1 MYIQYCAYQPGVQ
14 YLYSQSLRNTY
25 RNYDIDELKSYSF
38 DAARAYSRLQYGGSL
53 GSFFNKI
60 KDIGKRII
68 NSAIT
73 TTTNMYKPVKW
84 ITEKIAKNDTVKG
97 IVSKL
102 GDAVGTSVGIPGLG
116 KVITTGITAADNI
129 TDGIENVIKGIK
141 EKNPQVSVQ
150 EAKNL
155 VNTVKNSVD
164 SVVNS
169 TNISDEEKNKIL
181 DRTNQIYNKLPDVI
195 KASGYN
201 KVKQAAGYL
210 PFIDPSTL
218 SETERTGKGG
228 RILKP
233 KIRVVKPRIINDL
246 FKDGALKLNEKY
258 NPEVVAEITNGIYG
272 GSAIR
277 DYVLGKY
284 NKSMVSTHKPTPEE
298 IKEHQASIR
307 NASIFRKY
315 QGLTPERREQI
326 TKSLKLDSMAHAK
339 PAKPTKSES
348 GRVHMGGSK
357 SNLEKLR
364 ARLNK

>member
-38 DAARAYSRLQYGGSL
+38 DAARAYSRLQYGGSF
-53 GSFFNKI
+53 GSFLNKI

-102 GDAVGTSVGIPGLG
+102 GDAVGTSVGVPGLG
-116 KVITTGITAADNI
+116 KIITTGITAADNI

-233 KIRVVKPRIINDL
+233 KIRVLKPRIINDL

-272 GSAIR
+272 GTIKR
-277 DYVLGKY
+277 HDWMHY
-284 NKSMVSTHKPTPEE
+284 PTRPKTDEE
-298 IKEHQASIR
+298 KKREKLPLNHALM
-307 NASIFRKY
+307 NPLPKNE
-315 QGLTPERREQI
+315 LTPERREQI
-326 TKSLKLDSMAHAK
+326 IRSLKLDSMAHAK
-339 PAKPTKSES
+339 PAKPAKSES

-357 SNLEKLR
+357 SNLEKLK